1 MKKGKFKKGQVA
13 LAVMVVALGAAVW
26 LNMKY
31 SGEIEG
37 AVADNSSKYLGQAE
51 YVNTEVKEPENDY
64 FKTLKEERTKAREDA
79 LEIIDETLDRETLSE
94 EEKAAAL
101 AQAAA
106 IAGNLEKETSIE
118 SILKAKGF
126 SEVAVVIGEKDV
138 NVVVGEKELSTAQT
152 AQIKDAVTSH
162 TSFLAGDIKIITVE

>member
-37 AVADNSSKYLGQAE
+37 VSANNSSKYLGQAE
-51 YVNTEVKEPENDY
+51 YVNNEVKEPEKNY
-64 FKTLKEERTKAREDA
+64 FTSLKDERAKAREES
-79 LEIIDETLDRETLSE
+79 LQIIDEILDKDNLTD
-94 EEKAAAL
+94 EEKEQAVQTAAR
-101 AQAAA
+101 
-106 IAGNLEKETSIE
+106 IADNANNE
-118 SILKAKGF
+118 STVESVLKAKGF

-138 NVVVGEKELSTAQT
+138 NVVVKAKELTAAQT
-152 AQIKDAVTSH
+152 AQIKDAVTAG
-162 TSFLAGDIKIITVE
+162 TSFSAGNIKIITVE

>member
-1 MKKGKFKKGQVA
+1 MKKGKLKKGQVA

-51 YVNTEVKEPENDY
+51 YVNTEVKEPETDY
-64 FKTLKEERTKAREDA
+64 FKALKEERAGAREEA
-79 LEIIDETLDRETLSE
+79 LEIIDETLDRENLTDE
-94 EEKAAAL
+94 DKEAAL
-101 AQAAA
+101 AQASV
-106 IAGNLEKETSIE
+106 IAGNTDKEASIE

-126 SEVAVVIGEKDV
+126 EDVVVVIGEKDV
-138 NVVVGEKELSTAQT
+138 NVVVKAKELSTAQT